1 MRGVLQA
8 QGMASAKAP
17 RRERMWRVRNKAREP
32 GEPMEEQVGTMT
44 RALRKGSL
52 GALLCLRR
60 EQSGFPA
67 ETRHGQT

>member
-1 MRGVLQA
+1 
-8 QGMASAKAP
+8 
-17 RRERMWRVRNKAREP
+17 
-32 GEPMEEQVGTMT
+32 MEEQVGTMT